1 MNYSKLFY
9 ILEGSIYA
17 YQLDDVHKNEQFAII
32 QLQGLAVVPKRFK
45 SPFVAARLQWRTP
58 P

>member
-1 MNYSKLFY
+1 MADCLYQQSGQGGGRVGGLNELFY

-32 QLQGLAVVPKRFK
+32 QNC
-45 SPFVAARLQWRTP
+45 
-58 P
+58 